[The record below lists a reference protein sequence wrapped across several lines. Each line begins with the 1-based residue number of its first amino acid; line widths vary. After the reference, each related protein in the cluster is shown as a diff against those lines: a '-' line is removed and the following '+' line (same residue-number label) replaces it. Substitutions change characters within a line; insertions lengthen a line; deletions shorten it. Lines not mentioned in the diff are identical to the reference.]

1 MLNGPDQQ
9 AWSPSSRELERRN
22 ARRQIS
28 RKQFTVAGISSVLVL
43 GALYTLIITSPG
55 WQVVKDTFFDLD
67 YGREVLPT
75 VLRGLVVNIQLSF
88 IGGFFIAVIALS
100 LALIRT
106 TKSPALTPFRFLATA
121 YVDIFRGAPLLLII
135 LLVGFGV
142 PALRVA
148 GLTSNVIVLGTV
160 AVVLTYSAYVA
171 EVIRSGIMSIHPS
184 QRAAARSLGL
194 TSGQTMRFVV
204 LPQAIKR
211 VIPPLLNDFVS
222 LLKDTGLVSI
232 LGVTDAVRAA
242 QINASRTFN
251 YTPYVVS
258 AILFLFC
265 SPASI
270 QRPASMMAII
280 TARAVLGYFLT
291 NSPVQ
296 PSTFSGWSFQMS
308 WVVAAVMP
316 MPSMMARWFQG
327 SPTQ

>member
-1 MLNGPDQQ
+1 MLNGPDHQS
-9 AWSPSSRELERRN
+9 WSPSSRELERRN

-28 RKQFTVAGISSVLVL
+28 RKQFTIAGISSVLVL
-43 GALYTLIITSPG
+43 GALYTLISTSPG

-106 TKSPALTPFRFLATA
+106 TKSAALTPFRFLATA

-258 AILFLFC
+258 AILFLLITIPLTRYIDRVIRR
-265 SPASI
+265 STAKQNSEG
-270 QRPASMMAII
+270 AI
-280 TARAVLGYFLT
+280 
-291 NSPVQ
+291 
-296 PSTFSGWSFQMS
+296 
-308 WVVAAVMP
+308 
-316 MPSMMARWFQG
+316 
-327 SPTQ
+327 

>member
-28 RKQFTVAGISSVLVL
+28 RKQFTIAGISSVLVL

-55 WQVVKDTFFDLD
+55 WRVVKATFFDLD

-106 TKSPALTPFRFLATA
+106 TKSPALTPFRFLSTA

-142 PALRVA
+142 PALRLA

-258 AILFLFC
+258 AILFLLITIPLTRYIDRVIRR
-265 SPASI
+265 SSAKQNSEG
-270 QRPASMMAII
+270 AI
-280 TARAVLGYFLT
+280 
-291 NSPVQ
+291 
-296 PSTFSGWSFQMS
+296 
-308 WVVAAVMP
+308 
-316 MPSMMARWFQG
+316 
-327 SPTQ
+327 

>member
-28 RKQFTVAGISSVLVL
+28 RKQITIAGISSVLVL

-258 AILFLFC
+258 AILFLLITIPLTRYIDRVIRR
-265 SPASI
+265 SSAKQNSEG
-270 QRPASMMAII
+270 AI
-280 TARAVLGYFLT
+280 
-291 NSPVQ
+291 
-296 PSTFSGWSFQMS
+296 
-308 WVVAAVMP
+308 
-316 MPSMMARWFQG
+316 
-327 SPTQ
+327 

>member
-1 MLNGPDQQ
+1 LNGPDQQ

-28 RKQFTVAGISSVLVL
+28 RKQFTIAGISSVLVL
-43 GALYTLIITSPG
+43 GALYALIITSPG
-55 WQVVKDTFFDLD
+55 WQVVKETFFDLD

-88 IGGFFIAVIALS
+88 IGGFFIAVIALA

-142 PALRVA
+142 PALRLA

-258 AILFLFC
+258 AILFLLITIPLTRYIDRVIRR
-265 SPASI
+265 SSAKQNSEG
-270 QRPASMMAII
+270 AI
-280 TARAVLGYFLT
+280 
-291 NSPVQ
+291 
-296 PSTFSGWSFQMS
+296 
-308 WVVAAVMP
+308 
-316 MPSMMARWFQG
+316 
-327 SPTQ
+327 

>member
-28 RKQFTVAGISSVLVL
+28 RKQFTIAGISSVLVL
-43 GALYTLIITSPG
+43 GTLYTLIITSPG
-55 WQVVKDTFFDLD
+55 WQVVKETFFDLD

-106 TKSPALTPFRFLATA
+106 TKSAALTPFRFLATA

-258 AILFLFC
+258 AILFLLITIPLTRYIDRVIRR
-265 SPASI
+265 SSAKQNSEG
-270 QRPASMMAII
+270 AI
-280 TARAVLGYFLT
+280 
-291 NSPVQ
+291 
-296 PSTFSGWSFQMS
+296 
-308 WVVAAVMP
+308 
-316 MPSMMARWFQG
+316 
-327 SPTQ
+327 

>member
-1 MLNGPDQQ
+1 MSKGPDQQ
-9 AWSPSSRELERRN
+9 TWSPSTREIERRI

-28 RKQFTVAGISSVLVL
+28 RKQFTIAGISSVLVL
-43 GALYTLIITSPG
+43 GALSFLIINSPG
-55 WQVVKDTFFDLD
+55 WQVVKATFFDLN

-88 IGGFFIAVIALS
+88 IGGFFIAIIALS

-142 PALRVA
+142 PALRLA

-204 LPQAIKR
+204 LPQAIRR

-258 AILFLFC
+258 AILFLLITI
-265 SPASI
+265 PLTRYIDQVIRRASSK
-270 QRPASMMAII
+270 QNSEGAI
-280 TARAVLGYFLT
+280 
-291 NSPVQ
+291 
-296 PSTFSGWSFQMS
+296 
-308 WVVAAVMP
+308 
-316 MPSMMARWFQG
+316 
-327 SPTQ
+327 

>member
-28 RKQFTVAGISSVLVL
+28 RKQFTIAGISSVLVL
-43 GALYTLIITSPG
+43 GTLYTLIITSPG
-55 WQVVKDTFFDLD
+55 WQVVKETFFDLD

-142 PALRVA
+142 PALRLA

-258 AILFLFC
+258 AILFLLITIPLTRYIDRVIRR
-265 SPASI
+265 SSAKQNSEG
-270 QRPASMMAII
+270 AI
-280 TARAVLGYFLT
+280 
-291 NSPVQ
+291 
-296 PSTFSGWSFQMS
+296 
-308 WVVAAVMP
+308 
-316 MPSMMARWFQG
+316 
-327 SPTQ
+327 

>member
-28 RKQFTVAGISSVLVL
+28 RKQFTIAGISSVLVL

-55 WQVVKDTFFDLD
+55 WQVVKETFFDLD

-88 IGGFFIAVIALS
+88 IGGFFIAVIALA

-258 AILFLFC
+258 AILFLLITIPLTRYIDRIIRR
-265 SPASI
+265 SSAKQNSEG
-270 QRPASMMAII
+270 AI
-280 TARAVLGYFLT
+280 
-291 NSPVQ
+291 
-296 PSTFSGWSFQMS
+296 
-308 WVVAAVMP
+308 
-316 MPSMMARWFQG
+316 
-327 SPTQ
+327 

>member
-28 RKQFTVAGISSVLVL
+28 RKQITIAGISSFLVL

-258 AILFLFC
+258 AILFLLITIPLTRYIDRVIRR
-265 SPASI
+265 SSAKQNSEG
-270 QRPASMMAII
+270 AI
-280 TARAVLGYFLT
+280 
-291 NSPVQ
+291 
-296 PSTFSGWSFQMS
+296 
-308 WVVAAVMP
+308 
-316 MPSMMARWFQG
+316 
-327 SPTQ
+327 